1 MQLFVKTLDGKTLI
15 FDFDASDTAEHV
27 KLKIQNLENT
37 PVEEQRLICAGVQL
51 QDGNTLADY
60 KLEEHSTV
68 HLSLRNLVQLP
79 EQPIKREAGSVERI
93 DPDLLDRMNTSTFDG
108 DFGYPREK
116 KIDNMI
122 LNFGPNHP
130 AAHGVLRLILKLE
143 GELKDKI
150 SEDDKK
156 VLDRCQ
162 EKLSWLDAYIQM
174 LFNSF
179 FL

>member
-1 MQLFVKTLDGKTLI
+1 MTCLI
-15 FDFDASDTAEHV
+15 IQILMDCGGRGEV
-27 KLKIQNLENT
+27 LKEFGST
-37 PVEEQRLICAGVQL
+37 PRAAHQ
-51 QDGNTLADY
+51 
-60 KLEEHSTV
+60 
-68 HLSLRNLVQLP
+68 SLL
-79 EQPIKREAGSVERI
+79 REAGSVERI